1 MAEDDWVATF
11 CVATGAANS
20 RSLAAAP
27 WLPAWQTFRSK
38 DCILRPVPA
47 DAVGQSPLRR
57 HPQREVEEDDNKRL
71 KDGSL
76 DLGGGALSAA
86 AEVERGGGLAQVQ
99 QAPAILQATTSLL
112 LPFSTTYSASLQVVS
127 FTWYALSYIRFP

>member
-1 MAEDDWVATF
+1 
-11 CVATGAANS
+11 
-20 RSLAAAP
+20 
-27 WLPAWQTFRSK
+27 
-38 DCILRPVPA
+38 
-47 DAVGQSPLRR
+47 
-57 HPQREVEEDDNKRL
+57 VEEDDNKRL

>member
-1 MAEDDWVATF
+1 MA
-11 CVATGAANS
+11 S
-20 RSLAAAP
+20 SLADIPEQRLHPEART
-27 WLPAWQTFRSK
+27 LIRNCTVNCDQIK
-38 DCILRPVPA
+38 QLDCIPA